1 MQAKKLFSIC
11 AVAAVLTGCTNT
23 KTQKQNKTEQMP
35 FDYTVLNLMEFP
47 YQSFVKNWDTDKQP
61 VLCADIKTA
70 EEFDDVFGAAATMD
84 NKKPFTPSEDD
95 FLKYQYVVISKVT
108 IPAVKGFS
116 FKVDSVDYKE
126 NHLTVQYTYTKPA
139 EDAGYDVKDGF
150 VLRLPRVQIDTITVY
165 ENAQIVAEVK

>member
-1 MQAKKLFSIC
+1 MRATALFFVC
-11 AVAAVLTGCTNT
+11 AAAAVLAGYADT
-23 KTQKQNKTEQMP
+23 KKQKQASDESVP

-47 YQSFVKNWDTDKQP
+47 YQSFVKNWDDDRQP
-61 VLCADIKTA
+61 VLCADIRTV
-70 EEFDDVFGAAATMD
+70 EEFDDVFCAAATMD

-95 FLKYQYVVISKVT
+95 FSKYQYVVISKVT